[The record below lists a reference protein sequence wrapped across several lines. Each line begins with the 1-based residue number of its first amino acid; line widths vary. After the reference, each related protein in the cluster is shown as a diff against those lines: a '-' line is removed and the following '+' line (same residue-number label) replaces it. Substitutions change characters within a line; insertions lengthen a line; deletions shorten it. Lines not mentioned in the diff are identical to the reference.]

1 MLSMLLEIDLMM
13 DIVKSEM
20 AIPALTFLSVIAVGA
35 SILLLRKRKSKVIES
50 KLEDHSWTATP
61 KYPSPKKS
69 GFFQVLERVGNFV
82 SHGQAST
89 TLWEQ
94 LVQAGHFTAKAP
106 AIYTGIKMLLFVGG
120 IAAGVML
127 IMPTDASFP
136 AKITLIS
143 VGATILFFLPNLVL
157 MLERKARRDEICLY
171 LPQAVD
177 LLEICVSSGIG
188 MNMAWNMVA
197 NEIQQVSPILSGEM
211 TLTNFEIHL
220 GADRAEAMRR
230 MAARTGA
237 EELASLA
244 AILIQTDRFGTS
256 MAVALRQFA
265 RSMREERSFKAEEN
279 AEKMAVK
286 LIIPMVLFIFPA
298 VLVIIIGPAVV
309 SIFRD
314 MIMGA

>member
-1 MLSMLLEIDLMM
+1 MIDIL
-13 DIVKSEM
+13 KSEM
-20 AIPALTFLSVIAVGA
+20 LIPALTFLSVVSIGA
-35 SILLLRKRKSKVIES
+35 SILLFRKGKSKVIES
-50 KLEDHSWTATP
+50 KLEDHSWTRP
-61 KYPSPKKS
+61 RQDSSPKKS
-69 GFFQVLERVGNFV
+69 GFLQVLERVGNFV
-82 SHGQAST
+82 SHGKASN

-94 LVQAGHFTAKAP
+94 LVQAGHFTAKAA
-106 AIYTGIKMLLFVGG
+106 AIYTGIKMLLFAGG
-120 IAAGVML
+120 VTAGVVL
-127 IMPTDASFP
+127 IMPMGISFP
-136 AKITLIS
+136 ARITLIS
-143 VGATILFFLPNLVL
+143 VGATLLFFLPNLVL
-157 MLERKARRDEICLY
+157 MLERKARRDEICMY

-197 NEIQQVSPILSGEM
+197 NEIQQVSAVLSGEM
-211 TLTNFEIHL
+211 ALTNFEIHL

-256 MAVALRQFA
+256 MATALRQFA
-265 RSMREERSFKAEEN
+265 KSMREERGFKAEES

-309 SIFRD
+309 SIFQD
-314 MIMGA
+314 MIFGA

>member
-1 MLSMLLEIDLMM
+1 MM
-13 DIVKSEM
+13 DILKSEM
-20 AIPALTFLSVIAVGA
+20 AIPVLTFLSVIGIGA
-35 SILLLRKRKSKVIES
+35 SILFLRKGRNKVIDS
-50 KLEDHSWTATP
+50 KLDDHRWTALRRES
-61 KYPSPKKS
+61 SPKKS
-69 GFFQVLERVGNFV
+69 GFLHVLERVGNFV
-82 SHGQAST
+82 SHGQASV

-94 LVQAGHFTAKAP
+94 LVQAGHFTAKAAP
-106 AIYTGIKMLLFVGG
+106 IYTGIKMLLFAGG
-120 IAAGVML
+120 IAVGVLL
-127 IMPTDASFP
+127 ILPMEMSFP

-143 VGATILFFLPNLVL
+143 VVATLMFFLPNIVL

-197 NEIQQVSPILSGEM
+197 NEIQQVSQILSGEM
-211 TLTNFEIHL
+211 ALTNFEIHL
-220 GADRAEAMRR
+220 GADRSEAMRR
-230 MAARTGA
+230 MAVRTGA

-256 MAVALRQFA
+256 MATALKQFA
-265 RSMREERSFKAEEN
+265 KSMREERGFKAEES

-298 VLVIIIGPAVV
+298 VLVIVIGPAVV

-314 MIMGA
+314 MIFGA